1 MKPQETET
9 DKLLVMETFK
19 NHTIAVVIPC
29 YKVEQHIQKVVAEIP
44 GYITSIILVNDA
56 SPDNTGEILDKLA
69 IENSKIKIIH
79 HLKNQGVGGSMVS
92 GFKEAIKQNMDAVI
106 KIDGDGQMDISFFE
120 KILKAVF
127 DEKYNF
133 AKGNRFFDQKML
145 QKMPAI
151 RRIGNFGMGFLIKL
165 ASGYWNVF
173 DPANGFF
180 CIRTSTLKRIDL
192 ERLAKRFFFESSLL
206 IELYYSG
213 AKIKDIAMPAIYA
226 EEKSNLSIW
235 KTLFTF
241 PPKLFN
247 AFIRRIWLR
256 YFIYDFNIGSL
267 YIFFGI
273 PLFLFGLIFGIIK
286 WIHYAGLHTATPT
299 GTIMIAVISL
309 ILGFQLTLAAIQYD
323 ITACN
328 PFVSE
333 EE

>member
-1 MKPQETET
+1 MET
-9 DKLLVMETFK
+9 DKLLVMENFK
-19 NHTIAVVIPC
+19 NHSIAVVIPC
-29 YKVEQHIQKVVAEIP
+29 YKVERHIREVVADIP
-44 GYITSIILVNDA
+44 EYITSIILVNDA
-56 SPDNTGEILDKLA
+56 SPDKTGEILDQLA
-69 IENSKIKIIH
+69 KENSKITVLH
-79 HLKNQGVGGSMVS
+79 HSKNQGVGGSMIT
-92 GFKEAIKQNMDAVI
+92 GFQEAIKQNMDAVI
-106 KIDGDGQMDISFFE
+106 KIDGDGQMDVSYFSQM
-120 KILKAVF
+120 LKAIF
-127 DEKYNF
+127 EGKYNF
-133 AKGNRFFDQKML
+133 VKGNRFFDQKMI

-180 CIRTSTLKRIDL
+180 CIHTSTLKRIDL
-192 ERLAKRFFFESSLL
+192 ERVSKRFFFESSLL

-226 EEKSNLSIW
+226 NEKSNLSVW

-247 AFIRRIWLR
+247 AFLRRIWLR
-256 YFIYDFNIGSL
+256 YFVYDFNIGSL

-273 PLFLFGLIFGIIK
+273 PLFLFGFIFGIIK
-286 WIHYAGLHTATPT
+286 WIHYASLQIAAPT

-328 PFVSE
+328 PFE
-333 EE
+333 AEKE